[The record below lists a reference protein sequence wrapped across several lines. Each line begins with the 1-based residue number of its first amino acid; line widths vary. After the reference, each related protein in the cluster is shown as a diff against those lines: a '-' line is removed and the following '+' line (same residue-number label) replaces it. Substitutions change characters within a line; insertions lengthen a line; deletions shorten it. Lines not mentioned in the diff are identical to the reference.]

1 MKMPRRHSSVTTTP
15 TKEEEAST
23 NNIKITTALLTD
35 DIAID
40 YTKLSP
46 SRSYTALDNEDNNIA
61 TGGGGGGSKYEL
73 FSEVNNTSIVTP
85 ILTRSHST
93 PTNNTFTSSTNR
105 TTNIHAI
112 ATITPLDTPL
122 DTSFD
127 SNTATPKRNP
137 KITEAFNKIN
147 NMASQIKN
155 SQIQTEKKQ
164 VEENEAL
171 WNAVKKIDNSTTTAG
186 NNMESNKVDT
196 TAETTP
202 LSNEN
207 NSNNGEGAP
216 SLEWT
221 VDWNLCNTSNN
232 FSANPCGGTAANCT
246 PSTFCGANEC
256 WNAFPDNDV
265 FACNDFFDLNAATTK
280 ADINNVVTPNNN
292 VNKKNGQVVQ
302 IAEEY
307 NEVIEINDKVAADI
321 SAGKD
326 DVDGSMSQSLAVVEW
341 LKDEYMASIGATE
354 VETDTTT
361 PEQQEK
367 GTKEGPSSPTS
378 VIDCAQSTL
387 SSSVAEV
394 TTAISSIPTSMC
406 KQETIVSSTIVCCG
420 VFDSI
425 VQIPQSF
432 NDVVTCQLFP
442 DTSSDVDDDDKGEV
456 PKSDIDD
463 KVGNEKIVK
472 GNEKVA
478 KSEVGKVDDYKM
490 VSSEELGLKLP
501 KEDSDSS
508 GCDSVGGLCENIDQV
523 FISEDD
529 EDVMID
535 DDDNSQP
542 SI

>member
-1 MKMPRRHSSVTTTP
+1 MKLPNIAITNDKARSKLELHRRHSSVTMP
-15 TKEEEAST
+15 TKEETNLLVGST
-23 NNIKITTALLTD
+23 NLSD
-35 DIAID
+35 DIALD
-40 YTKLSP
+40 TKLSP

-122 DTSFD
+122 DTLFD

-137 KITEAFNKIN
+137 KISEAFTKIN

-155 SQIQTEKKQ
+155 SQKQSEKKQ

-171 WNAVKKIDNSTTTAG
+171 WQVVKKIDNI
-186 NNMESNKVDT
+186 ESKLDT
-196 TAETTP
+196 TAETVP
-202 LSNEN
+202 EKE
-207 NSNNGEGAP
+207 GEGAP

-221 VDWNLCNTSNN
+221 VDWNLCDTSNN
-232 FSANPCGGTAANCT
+232 FSANPCGVSSTNPCAANNL
-246 PSTFCGANEC
+246 CGAKEC
-256 WNAFPDNDV
+256 WDNAFPDNDV

-280 ADINNVVTPNNN
+280 ADNNNVATPNNN
-292 VNKKNGQVVQ
+292 TNKKNGQVVQ

-321 SAGKD
+321 SAGK
-326 DVDGSMSQSLAVVEW
+326 VNTTQSLAVVEW
-341 LKDEYMASIGATE
+341 LKDEYMASIGASPIE
-354 VETDTTT
+354 ADTTSN
-361 PEQQEK
+361 EQEKEEKK
-367 GTKEGPSSPTS
+367 GTKELPSSPTS
-378 VIDCAQSTL
+378 VLDCAQSTL
-387 SSSVAEV
+387 TSSVAEV

-420 VFDSI
+420 VFDTI

-442 DTSSDVDDDDKGEV
+442 ESTTSDDEGEV
-456 PKSDIDD
+456 SKSGSGGDD
-463 KVGNEKIVK
+463 KVASSEVNSDEI
-472 GNEKVA
+472 EKVDD
-478 KSEVGKVDDYKM
+478 KEVGNVDDYKM
-490 VSSEELGLKLP
+490 VSREELGLKLPPP

-529 EDVMID
+529 EDVII

>member
-1 MKMPRRHSSVTTTP
+1 MKMLRRHSSVTTTMP

-23 NNIKITTALLTD
+23 NINITSSQTD
-35 DIAID
+35 DNIAID

-46 SRSYTALDNEDNNIA
+46 SRSYVPLDNEDTDIATGGSGGDGSQDMSFLSCSRSIIVTQSANNKPTNLIRSQSTPTTIPSHSTNTNNIA
-61 TGGGGGGSKYEL
+61 TTKTIGTI
-73 FSEVNNTSIVTP
+73 NNT
-85 ILTRSHST
+85 LTLK
-93 PTNNTFTSSTNR
+93 TF
-105 TTNIHAI
+105 
-112 ATITPLDTPL
+112 DT
-122 DTSFD
+122 
-127 SNTATPKRNP
+127 NTATPKRST
-137 KITEAFNKIN
+137 KISEAYIKIN

-155 SQIQTEKKQ
+155 SQKQSEKEQ

-171 WNAVKKIDNSTTTAG
+171 WQVVKQIDNSATTAG
-186 NNMESNKVDT
+186 NNTESNKVDT
-196 TAETTP
+196 TAETTA
-202 LSNEN
+202 LNNEEER
-207 NSNNGEGAP
+207 GEGAP

-232 FSANPCGGTAANCT
+232 FSSNPCGGTVNNCT

-265 FACNDFFDLNAATTK
+265 FACNDFFDLNAA
-280 ADINNVVTPNNN
+280 INTNNNNSKDNEATPNDID
-292 VNKKNGQVVQ
+292 NKQKGNKNGVVV

-321 SAGKD
+321 SAGK
-326 DVDGSMSQSLAVVEW
+326 VNTTQSLAVVEW

-354 VETDTTT
+354 IKTTLD
-361 PEQQEK
+361 EK
-367 GTKEGPSSPTS
+367 GDENKGKKEGLPSSPTS

-394 TTAISSIPTSMC
+394 TSAISSIPTSMC
-406 KQETIVSSTIVCCG
+406 KQETIVSSTVACCG

-442 DTSSDVDDDDKGEV
+442 ESSDDDDDDKGES
-456 PKSDIDD
+456 PKSGSGGDI
-463 KVGNEKIVK
+463 GK
-472 GNEKVA
+472 GDEI
-478 KSEVGKVDDYKM
+478 KSNEVGKVDDYKM

-501 KEDSDSS
+501 PPPKEDSDST
-508 GCDSVGGLCENIDQV
+508 GCDSVV
-523 FISEDD
+523 ISE
-529 EDVMID
+529 
-535 DDDNSQP
+535 DDNSQP